1 VSIYSKLADFR
12 LLTGCIG
19 EKQARIIEDLK
30 RLAATA
36 QADSSNI
43 RLQPASESSS
53 GRKQPLVPP
62 PSDHGVH
69 LRQSPEKAGKRLLDP
84 DFSTDSMEAGN
95 LDFEFSRSF
104 IPEITSVFSEVSL
117 PWDNDGL
124 SAPQPPLDQGMS
136 VVYQP
141 SPIGITDMTYL
152 APLSF
157 DENNMYSAETL
168 ERTDSVDYW
177 ARVLDVSHLS
187 GDLNRRH
194 SNGGSDPNLMPRY
207 SNPDAFHPSLP
218 INLDPKLDYR
228 TSAVYLNEYGTIDQK
243 KDQLEPFR
251 RLFQLD
257 NTPENNQL
265 INLAIERKHDIRE
278 IMLAGFRAINSPV
291 NSSKEAMKLL
301 SSPFLADPYKN
312 NLRLVRAATLDAY
325 LSNALSL
332 GMDIPTL
339 YREHC
344 SSPFYRPRTNRGED
358 IRNLVAKM
366 SINLPEHLKPTPP
379 QVLCP
384 HHPYLDLLP
393 FPTLRA
399 RAIALTSRN
408 PPLIDGAE
416 LKSDIM
422 SDGLICWRTSGSGRG
437 QPWNM
442 KSWEAAPWFLKK
454 WSILVGGEE
463 EEVWKQTKWWREL
476 RGEERISNL

>member
-1 VSIYSKLADFR
+1 VSIYSKLGDFR
-12 LLTGCIG
+12 LLTGYIG
-19 EKQARIIEDLK
+19 EKRARIIEDLK

-36 QADSSNI
+36 QADSSNVH
-43 RLQPASESSS
+43 LQPASESSS
-53 GRKQPLVPP
+53 GPLVPP
-62 PSDHGVH
+62 PSDHGVY
-69 LRQSPEKAGKRLLDP
+69 LRQSPEKVGKRLLDP
-84 DFSTDSMEAGN
+84 DFSTDSMETGH

-104 IPEITSVFSEVSL
+104 IPEITSVFNETSL
-117 PWDNDGL
+117 PWDNDGF
-124 SAPQPPLDQGMS
+124 SASQPLLDQGAS

-141 SPIGITDMTYL
+141 APIGTADMTNL

-157 DENNMYSAETL
+157 DENNMYSAETF
-168 ERTDSVDYW
+168 EHTNSVNYW
-177 ARVLDVSHLS
+177 AQVLDASHLS

-194 SNGGSDPNLMPRY
+194 LNGGSDPNPIPGY
-207 SNPDAFHPSLP
+207 SNSDAFHLGLP
-218 INLDPKLDYR
+218 INPDPKLDYR
-228 TSAVYLNEYGTIDQK
+228 TSAVYLNEHGTIDQK

-257 NTPENNQL
+257 NTSENNQL
-265 INLAIERKHDIRE
+265 ISLAIERKHEIRE

-312 NLRLVRAATLDAY
+312 NLRLVRAATVDAY
-325 LSNALSL
+325 LCNALSL

-339 YREHC
+339 YRDNC
-344 SSPFYRPRTNRGED
+344 PSPFYRPRKNRGED

-366 SINLPEHLKPTPP
+366 SANLPEHLKPTPP

-393 FPTLRA
+393 FPILRA
-399 RAIALTSRN
+399 RAVALTFRN
-408 PPLIDGAE
+408 PPLIDAAK

-422 SDGLICWRTSGSGRG
+422 NDGLICWRTSGSGRG
-437 QPWNM
+437 QPWDM
-442 KSWEAAPWFLKK
+442 RSWEAAPWFLKK

-463 EEVWKQTKWWREL
+463 GEVWKQTMWWREL